1 MPSMTRLTGR
11 RILICGAASGIGRAI
26 AELFVRE
33 GARVALVDRDAAGV
47 RALALVLG
55 DRASAWPADIA
66 DEAQTRTA
74 VQAGAEA
81 CNGLDGVVNSAG
93 IDLLA
98 PLEETSLCRWQ
109 RVLDVN
115 LTGPYLVCREA
126 LPFLRAAGKATIVNI
141 ASGAGLMPLP
151 RRTAYCATKAGLIMF
166 GKSLAMEVAPGIRVN
181 TICPGIIDT
190 PLFRTSY
197 EDAPDPKAE
206 FASILNRY
214 LIKRPGEP
222 LEVAQAALFLTCD
235 ESSFITGSALAVD
248 GGRVFH

>member
-1 MPSMTRLTGR
+1 MASMMRLTGR
-11 RILICGAASGIGRAI
+11 RILICGAASGIGRAV
-26 AELFVRE
+26 AELFVQE
-33 GARVALVDRDAAGV
+33 GARVALLDRDAAGL
-47 RALALVLG
+47 RELAAALG
-55 DRASAWPADIA
+55 DQASGFPADIA
-66 DEAQTRTA
+66 DEAQTQAA
-74 VQAGAEA
+74 VQAGAQA

-98 PLEETSLCRWQ
+98 PLEETGLARWQ

-126 LPFLRAAGKATIVNI
+126 LPFLRAAGKATIVNM

-181 TICPGIIDT
+181 TICPGIVDT
-190 PLFRTSY
+190 PLFRSSY
-197 EDAPDPKAE
+197 ENAPNPEAE
-206 FASILNRY
+206 FATILNRY
-214 LIKRPGEP
+214 LIKRPGVP
-222 LEVAQAALFLTCD
+222 LELAQAALFLSCD